1 MSSSRVSVVMCHWAQ
16 NQLRSAVMR
25 ESVRSLI
32 ETAPEAEI
40 VVVDNGGDVSDSV
53 YLLSLTDE
61 KKIACYIRNRYNL
74 SFGVA
79 RNQAIAMTTGEY
91 IVVTDNDIK
100 FERGWM
106 KECRDF
112 LERHA
117 EEKILVTPLQIDR
130 VHRTRNYAAGEP
142 LDGWKMN
149 TMAGSNCWMMRRR
162 DFETIGEFEQHHIA
176 GTHWGRHYVKL
187 GYKVACMPEP
197 KAKDMAFKNGYNYR
211 QAIENLE
218 P

>member
-1 MSSSRVSVVMCHWAQ
+1 MNSQKVSVVMVHWAQ
-16 NQLRSAVMR
+16 NELRSAVMR

-40 VVVDNGGDVSDSV
+40 VIVDNGGDISDSIHLV
-53 YLLSLTDE
+53 SLTDE
-61 KKIACYIRNRYNL
+61 KKIACYIRNRHNL

-91 IVVTDNDIK
+91 IVVADNDIK
-100 FERGWM
+100 FEKGWLE
-106 KECRDF
+106 ECREF
-112 LERHA
+112 LRSHPED
-117 EEKILVTPLQIDR
+117 KILVTPLQIDR
-130 VHRTRNYAAGEP
+130 VHRPKNYAAGEP
-142 LDGWKMN
+142 LDGWRMN

-162 DFETIGEFEQHHIA
+162 DWEIIGEFEQHHIA

-187 GYKVACMPEP
+187 GYRVACMPQP
-197 KAKDMAFKNGYNYR
+197 KAHDMCFKKGYNYR
-211 QAIENLE
+211 QEIEHLE